1 MTLKEWAMGIIASAV
16 VAVGGWLV
24 LETHNNSKTLVQHG
38 EVLERLDEKLDA
50 VLAAV
55 EGQEDRLRQAEIT
68 LATHE
73 TVIMQWG
80 YPE

>member
-1 MTLKEWAMGIIASAV
+1 MSNWRDWLIPAIGTALVAGIMSIVGWTL
-16 VAVGGWLV
+16 
-24 LETHNNSKTLVQHG
+24 LETIDHG
-38 EVLERLDEKLDA
+38 RKLEVINTKLDA

-55 EGQEDRLRQAEIT
+55 EGQEERLRQAEIT